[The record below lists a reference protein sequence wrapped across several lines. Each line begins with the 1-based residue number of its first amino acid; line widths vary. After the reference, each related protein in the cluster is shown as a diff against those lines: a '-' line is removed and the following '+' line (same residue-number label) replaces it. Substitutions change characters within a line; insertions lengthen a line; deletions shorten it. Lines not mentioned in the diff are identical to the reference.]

1 MSCCVGHGDEALE
14 LTQPELPGHRR
25 RRAVRVNSGAFLPQP
40 PNATIPLKQQLEQLV
55 SSALKSLPAGLLPE
69 QPAPDSIVVER
80 TRDAK
85 HGDFQT
91 NVAMRLAKAARARG
105 DTKPVSAREL
115 AQAIVAALPAN
126 PFVAKAEV
134 AGAGF
139 INFFLNADAY
149 GRELATVHELG
160 CRYGRS
166 NLGRG
171 QRVMVEFV
179 SANPTGPLHVGHGRQ
194 AAYGATLSNILS
206 AVGFEIAREYYIND
220 AGRQMDILAV
230 STWLRYL
237 GLCGEELPFPEN
249 GYRGDY
255 VRPLAQKL
263 YDKVGERLRHPAGAV
278 LLNLPNDAPLG
289 DKEVYIDALMA
300 RARELIGADGFRTV
314 LELALAEMLADIRN
328 DLEEFG
334 VVFDRWYS
342 ERTLSDSGAID
353 RALQKLEAQGR
364 LYRQDGAVWFRA
376 TEFGD
381 EKDRVVVRENGQKT
395 YFASDIAYHLHKRE
409 LGFEHLIDVLGADH
423 HGYVAR
429 VRAGL
434 MAMGEAGDCL
444 EVNLIQFVS
453 LFRGGEKIA
462 MGKREAQFV
471 TLRQLR
477 EEVGNDACRFFYLM
491 RSHDQPLDFDLELA
505 KSRTNENPVYYIQY
519 AHARV
524 ASVMKQLGARG
535 LSFDRAEGLASVA
548 LLVGPHEQAVLTSL
562 ALYPEALEQAAV
574 NRAPHTLV
582 HYLRDLANALHTYYN
597 AEQFIVSDAKLRNAR
612 LALVLGV
619 QQVLRNGLT
628 LLGVSAPESM

>member
-1 MSCCVGHGDEALE
+1 
-14 LTQPELPGHRR
+14 
-25 RRAVRVNSGAFLPQP
+25 
-40 PNATIPLKQQLEQLV
+40 LKQQLEQLV
-55 SSALKSLPAGLLPE
+55 LAALNNLPGGLLPE
-69 QPAPDSIVVER
+69 PPAAGAVVVER
-80 TRDAK
+80 TRDAQ
-85 HGDFQT
+85 HGDFAT
-91 NVAMRLAKAARARG
+91 NIAMRLAKAARRN
-105 DTKPVSAREL
+105 PREL
-115 AQAIVAALPAN
+115 AQAIIAALPPN
-126 PFVAKAEV
+126 PFVAKTEV

-139 INFFLNADAY
+139 INFFLATDAY
-149 GRELATVHELG
+149 ARELASVHELG
-160 CRYGRS
+160 DRYGLS

-171 QRVMVEFV
+171 ERVMVEFV

-206 AVGFEIAREYYIND
+206 AVGFDVAREYYIND
-220 AGRQMDILAV
+220 AGRQVEILAV

-237 GLCGEELPFPEN
+237 EICGEELPFPSN

-255 VRPLAQKL
+255 VRPLAEKL
-263 YDKVGERLRHPAGAV
+263 RAQVGDSMRHPAGAV
-278 LLNLPNDAPLG
+278 LLNLPPDAPVG
-289 DKEVYIDALMA
+289 DKDAYIDAVIA
-300 RARELIGADGFRTV
+300 RARELIGADGFRRV
-314 LELALAEMLADIRN
+314 LELSLGEMLADIRD
-328 DLEEFG
+328 DLAQFG

-342 ERTLSDSGAID
+342 ERKLSDEGEID
-353 RALQKLEAQGR
+353 HALQKLEAQGR
-364 LYRQDGAVWFRA
+364 LYKKDGAVWFRA

-381 EKDRVVVRENGQKT
+381 EKDRVVVRENGVKT
-395 YFASDIAYHLHKRE
+395 YFASDIAYHLEKRE
-409 LGFEHLIDVLGADH
+409 LGFQRLIDVLGADH
-423 HGYVAR
+423 HGYIAR

-434 MAMGEAGDCL
+434 MAMGEPGDCL

-505 KSRTNENPVYYIQY
+505 KSRSNDNPVYYIQY

-524 ASVMKQLGARG
+524 ASVMKQLAARE
-535 LSFDRAEGLASVA
+535 LTFDRADGLAHA
-548 LLVGPHEQAVLTSL
+548 GLLTGSHEQAVLNSL
-562 ALYPEALEQAAV
+562 ARYPEALEQSAV

-619 QQVLRNGLT
+619 QQVLHNGLT

>member
-1 MSCCVGHGDEALE
+1 
-14 LTQPELPGHRR
+14 
-25 RRAVRVNSGAFLPQP
+25 
-40 PNATIPLKQQLEQLV
+40 LKQQLEQLV
-55 SSALKSLPAGLLPE
+55 LAALNNLPGGLLPE
-69 QPAPDSIVVER
+69 PPAPEVVVVER
-80 TRDAK
+80 TRDAQ
-85 HGDFQT
+85 HGDFAT
-91 NVAMRLAKAARARG
+91 NVAMRLAKAARRN
-105 DTKPVSAREL
+105 PREL

-126 PFVAKAEV
+126 PLVAKTEI

-139 INFFLNADAY
+139 INFFLTGDAY
-149 GRELATVHELG
+149 GRELASIHELG
-160 CRYGRS
+160 DAYGRS

-171 QRVMVEFV
+171 QRVMVEYV

-206 AVGFEIAREYYIND
+206 AVGFNIAREYYIND

-237 GLCGEELPFPEN
+237 GLCGEELPFPAN

-263 YDKVGERLRHPAGAV
+263 YEKVGERLRHPAGAV
-278 LLNLPNDAPLG
+278 LLELPQDEPLG
-289 DKEVYIDALMA
+289 DKEVYIDALMN
-300 RARELIGADGFRTV
+300 RARELIGEVGFREV
-314 LELALAEMLADIRN
+314 LELSLAEMLADIRD
-328 DLEEFG
+328 DLAQFG

-353 RALQKLEAQGR
+353 HALQRLESQGR

-395 YFASDIAYHLHKRE
+395 YFASDIAYHLEKRE
-409 LGFEHLIDVLGADH
+409 LGFERLIDVLGADH
-423 HGYVAR
+423 HGYIAR

-434 MAMGEAGDCL
+434 MAMGEPGDCL

-453 LFRGGEKIA
+453 LFRGGEKVA

-505 KSRTNENPVYYIQY
+505 KSRSNENPVYYIQY

-524 ASVMKQLGARG
+524 ASVMKQLAARN
-535 LSFDRAEGLASVA
+535 LSFDCAEGLASTR

-562 ALYPEALEQAAV
+562 ARYPEALEQAAV

-597 AEQFIVSDAKLRNAR
+597 AEQFIVSDEKLRNAR

>member
-1 MSCCVGHGDEALE
+1 
-14 LTQPELPGHRR
+14 
-25 RRAVRVNSGAFLPQP
+25 
-40 PNATIPLKQQLEQLV
+40 LKQQLEQLV
-55 SSALKSLPAGLLPE
+55 LSALSNLPAGLLPE
-69 QPAPDSIVVER
+69 RPAPETVVVER
-80 TRDAK
+80 TREAK

-91 NVAMRLAKAARARG
+91 NVAMRLAKAARRS
-105 DTKPVSAREL
+105 PREL

-139 INFFLNADAY
+139 INFFLHADAY
-149 GRELATVHELG
+149 GRELAAIHELAD
-160 CRYGRS
+160 RYGRS

-194 AAYGATLSNILS
+194 AAYGATLANILH
-206 AVGFEIAREYYIND
+206 AVGFDVAREYYIND

-255 VRPLAQKL
+255 VRPLARKL
-263 YDKVGERLRHPAGAV
+263 HDAVGERLRHPAGAV
-278 LLNLPNDAPLG
+278 LLKLPNDAPLG
-289 DKEVYIDALMA
+289 DKEVYIDALME
-300 RARELIGADGFRTV
+300 RARELIGADGFREV
-314 LELALAEMLADIRN
+314 LELSLGEMLADIRN

-342 ERTLSDSGAID
+342 ERALSDSGAID

-364 LYRQDGAVWFRA
+364 LYRQEGAVWFRA

-395 YFASDIAYHLHKRE
+395 YFASDIAYHLEKRE
-409 LGFEHLIDVLGADH
+409 LGFERLIDVLGADH

-434 MAMGEAGDCL
+434 MAMGEPGDCL

-453 LFRGGEKIA
+453 LFRGGEKVA

-477 EEVGNDACRFFYLM
+477 AEVGNDACRFFYLM

-524 ASVMKQLGARG
+524 ASVMKQLAARQ
-535 LSFDRAEGLASVA
+535 LSFDRTEGLANTA

-562 ALYPEALEQAAV
+562 ARYPEALEQAAA